1 MLIKYKKRVCLTI
14 AMLVI
19 VSATA
24 NLAAQQ
30 KSLFDSPK
38 QPLVCEES
46 IAYIA
51 NALTEGLKSDDL
63 LYVIVIARLGDG
75 ERSKKLNASR
85 LQQVNGHLKMLRVKN
100 VVMAEGERK
109 KGLGQLE
116 FYIAGNLL
124 LTLPVER
131 NDKMDLTTCLFP

>member
-1 MLIKYKKRVCLTI
+1 MWMKYKKYICLII

-24 NLAAQQ
+24 NLSAQQ
-30 KSLFDSPK
+30 KSLFDFSI
-38 QPLVCEES
+38 QPLTCEENVS
-46 IAYIA
+46 YIA
-51 NALTEGLKSDDL
+51 NALTEGLKSDDS

-75 ERSKKLNASR
+75 ERSKKLNTSR
-85 LQQVNGHLKMLRVKN
+85 QQEINGYLKMLRVKN
-100 VVMAEGERK
+100 VVTAEGERK

-124 LTLPVER
+124 LTLPVTR
-131 NDKMDLTTCLFP
+131 NSKLDLTACWFL

>member
-1 MLIKYKKRVCLTI
+1 MWTKYKKYICLTI

-24 NLAAQQ
+24 NLSAQQ

-38 QPLVCEES
+38 QPLTCEENIS
-46 IAYIA
+46 YIA

-75 ERSKKLNASR
+75 ERSKKLNTSR
-85 LQQVNGHLKMLRVKN
+85 LQQVNRHLKMLRVKN
-100 VVMAEGERK
+100 VVTAKAERK

-124 LTLPVER
+124 LTLPVDR

>member
-1 MLIKYKKRVCLTI
+1 MKYKKYICLIT

-19 VSATA
+19 ISATA
-24 NLAAQQ
+24 NLSAQQ

-38 QPLVCEES
+38 QPLVCEEN

-51 NALTEGLKSDDL
+51 NALTEGLKSDDS
-63 LYVIVIARLGDG
+63 LYVIVIARLGDR
-75 ERSKKLNASR
+75 ERSKKLNTSR
-85 LQQVNGHLKMLRVKN
+85 LQQVKGHLKMLRVKN
-100 VVMAEGERK
+100 VVTAEGERK

-124 LTLPVER
+124 LTLPVDR
-131 NDKMDLTTCLFP
+131 NDKMDLTTCQFA